1 MKKFVILLLICL
13 CFLLC
18 SCSADTSGYQ
28 NELTCTDWSAELD
41 GGGKINLSFDG
52 GNASLIMMSGKDKAE
67 LCGKYVA
74 DDTTLVIFV
83 PKLYRNYTF
92 EYIPHGKSLICYTT
106 VQKLRSAVPIT
117 RKNRVNQPFKV
128 SYVHFERNT
137 QINE

>member
-1 MKKFVILLLICL
+1 MKKFVISLLICL

-52 GNASLIMMSGKDKAE
+52 ENASLIMMSGKDKAE

-92 EYIPHGKSLICYTT
+92 EYIPHGKSLICHTT
-106 VQKLRSAVPIT
+106 VQKSRSAVPIT
-117 RKNRVNQPFKV
+117 RKKT
-128 SYVHFERNT
+128 E
-137 QINE
+137 

>member
-13 CFLLC
+13 CFPLC

-41 GGGKINLSFDG
+41 GGGKISLSFDG
-52 GNASLIMMSGKDKAE
+52 DNASLIMISGKDKAE

-92 EYIPHGKSLICYTT
+92 EYIPHGKKLDLSYNGSKITLI
-106 VQKLRSAVPIT
+106 RAD
-117 RKNRVNQPFKV
+117 
-128 SYVHFERNT
+128 NT
-137 QINE
+137 QKTE

>member
-1 MKKFVILLLICL
+1 MKKFVISLLICL

-41 GGGKINLSFDG
+41 GGGRISLSFDG
-52 GNASLIMMSGKDKAE
+52 DNASLIMMSGKDKAE

-83 PKLYRNYTF
+83 PKLFRNYTF
-92 EYIPHGKSLICYTT
+92 EYIPHGKSLICHIT
-106 VQKLRSAVPIT
+106 VQKSRSTVPIT
-117 RKNRVNQPFKV
+117 RKKPSKSAVQSFLCT
-128 SYVHFERNT
+128 F
-137 QINE
+137 

>member
-41 GGGKINLSFDG
+41 GGGKISLSFDG

-92 EYIPHGKSLICYTT
+92 EYIPHG
-106 VQKLRSAVPIT
+106 
-117 RKNRVNQPFKV
+117 
-128 SYVHFERNT
+128 
-137 QINE
+137 

>member
-1 MKKFVILLLICL
+1 MKKFVILLLICV

-41 GGGKINLSFDG
+41 GGGKISLSFDG

-74 DDTTLVIFV
+74 DDTT
-83 PKLYRNYTF
+83 T
-92 EYIPHGKSLICYTT
+92 EKSLIYHTT

-117 RKNRVNQPFKV
+117 RKKPSKSAVQSFLCT
-128 SYVHFERNT
+128 F
-137 QINE
+137 

>member
-41 GGGKINLSFDG
+41 GGGKISLSFDG

-92 EYIPHGKSLICYTT
+92 EYIPHGKSLICHTT
-106 VQKLRSAVPIT
+106 VQKSRSAVPIT
-117 RKNRVNQPFKV
+117 RKNRVNQPFNV

>member
-41 GGGKINLSFDG
+41 GGGKISLSFDG
-52 GNASLIMMSGKDKAE
+52 DNASLIMMSGKDKAE

-83 PKLYRNYTF
+83 PKLF
-92 EYIPHGKSLICYTT
+92 P
-106 VQKLRSAVPIT
+106 KL
-117 RKNRVNQPFKV
+117 
-128 SYVHFERNT
+128 HL
-137 QINE
+137 

>member
-18 SCSADTSGYQ
+18 PCSTDTSGYQ

-41 GGGKINLSFDG
+41 GGGKISLSFDG
-52 GNASLIMMSGKDKAE
+52 ENASLIMMSGKDKAE

-83 PKLYRNYTF
+83 PKLYETTPLNIFPT
-92 EYIPHGKSLICYTT
+92 EKSLICHTT
-106 VQKLRSAVPIT
+106 VQKSRSAVPIT
-117 RKNRVNQPFKV
+117 RKKPSKSAVQSFLCT
-128 SYVHFERNT
+128 F
-137 QINE
+137 

>member
-1 MKKFVILLLICL
+1 MI
-13 CFLLC
+13 
-18 SCSADTSGYQ
+18 
-28 NELTCTDWSAELD
+28 
-41 GGGKINLSFDG
+41 
-52 GNASLIMMSGKDKAE
+52 SGKDKAE

-92 EYIPHGKSLICYTT
+92 EYIPHGK
-106 VQKLRSAVPIT
+106 KLDLSYNGSKSRSAVPIT
-117 RKNRVNQPFKV
+117 RKNRVNQPFNV